1 VGLAEGVLD
10 GEARGLVDE
19 SERRVAFLVLDLV
32 AEAHVL
38 VPVLVL
44 VARVGGGQHHVAVA
58 DGEAVP
64 LVGLA
69 EDLEGGRVHAAVGR
83 RVRRRVLA
91 VVVAVV
97 PEAEHL
103 LALYSP
109 WSGVLGRVG
118 WIEQCGGFGT
128 GR

>member
-10 GEARGLVDE
+10 GEPSGLVDQG
-19 SERRVAFLVLDLV
+19 ERRVALLVLDLG

-69 EDLEGGRVHAAVGR
+69 EDLEGGLVHAA
-83 RVRRRVLA
+83 VRRRVLA
-91 VVVAVV
+91 VVAVV

-103 LALYSP
+103 ALFSALGF
-109 WSGVLGRVG
+109 WGRVWG
-118 WIEQCGGFGT
+118 ES
-128 GR
+128 

>member
-10 GEARGLVDE
+10 GEPSGLVDQG
-19 SERRVAFLVLDLV
+19 ERRVALLVLDLG

-69 EDLEGGRVHAAVGR
+69 EDLEGGLVHAAVS
-83 RVRRRVLA
+83 RRVL
-91 VVVAVV
+91 AVV

-103 LALYSP
+103 ALFSALGF
-109 WSGVLGRVG
+109 WGRVWG
-118 WIEQCGGFGT
+118 ES
-128 GR
+128 